1 MYVCLSV
8 PLSHQNLVSTMVL
21 QPVGDADTKLGRCV
35 AATKMQVALRP
46 LEVRHCG
53 WPDPITDSFVVQ
65 LLFMMVFAIV
75 VAGPGVQNY
84 LS

>member
-1 MYVCLSV
+1 
-8 PLSHQNLVSTMVL
+8 
-21 QPVGDADTKLGRCV
+21 
-35 AATKMQVALRP
+35 